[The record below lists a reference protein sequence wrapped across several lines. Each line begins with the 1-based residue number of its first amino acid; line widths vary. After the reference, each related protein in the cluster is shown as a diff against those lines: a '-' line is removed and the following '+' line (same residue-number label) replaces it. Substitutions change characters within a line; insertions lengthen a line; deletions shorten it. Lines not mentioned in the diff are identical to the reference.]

1 MATSIVAMNQHRPV
15 SRPQS
20 IGSMV
25 DLDHPDRREVEAFIA
40 DIYRQR
46 YGARLRHFLPQLLAY
61 RDAGGEL
68 LAAVG
73 LRCGIEGALFVENYL
88 DCSAEVAIA
97 GDNRTPVARNQ
108 LVEVGNFAARTP
120 GDARA
125 LIINLTG
132 VLHRAGLRWVLFAA
146 TRQLRNAFAR
156 LQLCPIVLAD
166 ADASRL
172 QGDASDWGSYYA
184 SRPQVVY
191 GDIAAGQ
198 AFLDAR
204 ERAGQV
210 PANQPLEACAGATL

>member
-1 MATSIVAMNQHRPV
+1 MNLHRPV
-15 SRPQS
+15 TRPLA
-20 IGSMV
+20 IGSV
-25 DLDHPDRREVEAFIA
+25 VEADHPDRPQVEAFIA

-46 YGARLRHFLPQLLAY
+46 YGATLRQFLPQLLAY
-61 RDAGGEL
+61 RDADGNL

-73 LRCGIEGALFVENYL
+73 LRCGFEGRLFVENYL
-88 DCSAEVAIA
+88 DSSAEAAIA
-97 GDNRTPVARNQ
+97 GNSRMPVSRSQ

-125 LIINLTG
+125 LIVNLTG

-156 LQLCPIVLAD
+156 LQLRPIVLAN

-172 QGDASDWGSYYA
+172 RGDASDWGSYYA

-198 AFLDAR
+198 AFLDTR
-204 ERAGQV
+204 ERAGQA
-210 PANQPLEACAGATL
+210 PANQPLEACAGANL